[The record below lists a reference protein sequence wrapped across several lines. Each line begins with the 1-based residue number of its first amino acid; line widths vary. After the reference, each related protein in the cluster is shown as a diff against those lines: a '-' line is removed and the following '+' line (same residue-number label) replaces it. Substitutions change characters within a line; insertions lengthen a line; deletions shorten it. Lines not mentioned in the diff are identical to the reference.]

1 MGELSGLAVARL
13 EEQLE
18 DVKKC
23 KDQIMFVIAP
33 STVKTLKAFADNDD
47 FAAALLNEEKCLKEC
62 LEFILK
68 DVVFEMSELSRNQ
81 KTDYCLKNAAM
92 SDLYCYQKAAD
103 YYFENAAVSFKMV
116 LTFDE
121 TTSEVQHDGTQE
133 QPIKLPKPEP
143 AKKTDKKTDKKA
155 SSKSDAAQDNVT
167 ETPLQALKPATSK
180 GKAAKEEPNRK
191 CIQLDLFASLTGGC

>member
-23 KDQIMFVIAP
+23 NNQMMFVIAP

-62 LEFILK
+62 LEFIFK
-68 DVVFEMSELSRNQ
+68 DVLFEMSELSRNQ
-81 KTDYCLKNAAM
+81 KTDYCFKNAAM
-92 SDLYCYQKAAD
+92 SDLYCYQKAAE

-116 LTFDE
+116 LTFDD

-133 QPIKLPKPEP
+133 LPINIPKPEP
-143 AKKTDKKTDKKA
+143 AKKPDKKTDKKA
-155 SSKSDAAQDNVT
+155 SCKSDAAQEIGS
-167 ETPLQALKPATSK
+167 ETPLQVLKPATTK

>member
-1 MGELSGLAVARL
+1 MGELSGLAITRM

-23 KDQIMFVIAP
+23 NNQKMFVIAP

-47 FAAALLNEEKCLKEC
+47 FAAALLSEDKSLKEC

-68 DVVFEMSELSRNQ
+68 DVTHAV
-81 KTDYCLKNAAM
+81 
-92 SDLYCYQKAAD
+92 SDLYCYQKAAE

-143 AKKTDKKTDKKA
+143 AQKPDKKTDKKA
-155 SSKSDAAQDNVT
+155 SCKSDAAQDIGT
-167 ETPLQALKPATSK
+167 ETPLQVLKPATTK
-180 GKAAKEEPNRK
+180 VKAAKEEPNRK
-191 CIQLDLFASLTGGC
+191 CIQLDLFASLT